1 MLFLTLMYLNHMH
14 YMPDVL
20 PDNQI
25 FIPKQKINVFKI
37 KTMLYGKLSAIFR
50 GYQPEGNRVKAIS

>member
-1 MLFLTLMYLNHMH
+1 MYLNHMH

-37 KTMLYGKLSAIFR
+37 KTMLYGKLSAIFGGINLR
-50 GYQPEGNRVKAIS
+50 GIGLKQ